1 MVVSSAGMGFYL
13 GGRYVGAIAQPTYT
27 MGKPAWIQT
36 AQQTMW
42 IALALAIFSVAAWI
56 ALDYRGADE

>member
-1 MVVSSAGMGFYL
+1 MVVSSAGTGFYL

-42 IALALAIFSVAAWI
+42 IALALGIVSVVAWMI
-56 ALDYRGADE
+56 LDYREIDE